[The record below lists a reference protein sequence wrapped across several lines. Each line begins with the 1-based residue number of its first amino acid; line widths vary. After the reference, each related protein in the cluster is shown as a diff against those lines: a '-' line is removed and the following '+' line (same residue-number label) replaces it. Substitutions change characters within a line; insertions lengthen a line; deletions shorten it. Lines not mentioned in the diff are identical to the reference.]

1 MERLVSRVWPAGWA
15 LILVGFFVLVGGSAA
30 WAADYLQAQV
40 ATEAPSLLALMAA
53 LGFGMGLSLL
63 GVSLLAL
70 SADQKRALK
79 GIPDAV
85 EYPL

>member
-1 MERLVSRVWPAGWA
+1 MERLASRVWPVGWA

-30 WAADYLQAQV
+30 WAVDYLQARV
-40 ATEAPSLLALMAA
+40 ATEAPSWLALMAA
-53 LGFGMGLSLL
+53 LGFGMGLNLL

-70 SADQKRALK
+70 SADHKRALK
-79 GIPDAV
+79 GIPDPV